1 VNQDVI
7 SLMLLLL
14 LGFVPGAGIVMLLW
28 LIAARRRAHKTK
40 LTIHFRPEFPSFKT
54 TFAPRPASWLAVRSQ
69 DPQAVRAALG
79 LDHFPS
85 CPWVEGLTG
94 GHGFFIGPPVNG
106 WIIVT
111 GSGLPDPGDDADE
124 CFRFLTGLSRKL
136 GHVQFFQ
143 AEQVLHQHA
152 WVRVENGVVTRAYA
166 WAAETVWNQGDKTA
180 AETDLS
186 MKCFGYDEHPAADS
200 WAAAEWMAANVA
212 KVPLLAAR
220 WSLDPA
226 RIVGYLQKHADD
238 VAGDSPWPD

>member
-1 VNQDVI
+1 
-7 SLMLLLL
+7 MLLALHVL
-14 LGFVPGAGIVMLLW
+14 ALVMGATMLACM
-28 LIAARRRAHKTK
+28 IALHRRARATESM
-40 LTIHFRPEFPSFKT
+40 IHHRAELPPFQL

-69 DPQAVRAALG
+69 SPKTVRVALG
-79 LDHFPS
+79 LELFTPD
-85 CPWVEGLTG
+85 PWIKGLSG
-94 GHGFFIGPPVNG
+94 GPGFYIAPPVNG

-111 GSGLPDPGDDADE
+111 GPGLPDPGNDADE
-124 CFRFLTGLSRKL
+124 CFRFLTALSRKL

-143 AEQVLHQHA
+143 AERVLHHHA
-152 WVRVENGVVTRAYA
+152 WAQVENGRVIRAYA
-166 WAAETVWNQGDKTA
+166 WAAETVWNQGTRTV

-226 RIVGYLQKHADD
+226 RIDGRRRKHADE
-238 VAGDSPWPD
+238 SL

>member
-1 VNQDVI
+1 
-7 SLMLLLL
+7 MLLALHGL
-14 LGFVPGAGIVMLLW
+14 ALVMGASMLAWMMALH
-28 LIAARRRAHKTK
+28 RRARAAESM
-40 LTIHFRPEFPSFKT
+40 IQRRPEFLPFQL

-69 DPQAVRAALG
+69 NIKAVQAALG
-79 LDHFPS
+79 MDVFAPD
-85 CPWVEGLTG
+85 PWVKGLSG
-94 GHGFFIGPPVNG
+94 GPVFFIGPPVNG

-111 GSGLPDPGDDADE
+111 GPGLPDPGNDADE

-143 AEQVLHQHA
+143 AERVLQHHA
-152 WVRVENGVVTRAYA
+152 WVRAENGRVIRAYA
-166 WAAETVWNQGDKTA
+166 WAAETVWNQGVKTT

-186 MKCFGYDEHPAADS
+186 MKCFGYDEHPAAES

-226 RIVGYLQKHADD
+226 RIDARLRKHADGI
-238 VAGDSPWPD
+238 AGESL

>member
-1 VNQDVI
+1 
-7 SLMLLLL
+7 MLLALHGL
-14 LGFVPGAGIVMLLW
+14 ALVMGATMLAW
-28 LIAARRRAHKTK
+28 MIALHRRARAAES
-40 LTIHFRPEFPSFKT
+40 LIRPRQDFSPFQL
-54 TFAPRPASWLAVRSQ
+54 TFAPRPASWLVIRSQ
-69 DPQAVRAALG
+69 NPKAVRAAL
-79 LDHFPS
+79 DPDVFPPD
-85 CPWVEGLTG
+85 PWVTGLSG
-94 GHGFFIGPPVNG
+94 GQRFFIGPPVNG

-111 GSGLPDPGDDADE
+111 GPGLPDPGNDADE

-143 AEQVLHQHA
+143 AERILHHHA
-152 WVRVENGVVTRAYA
+152 WVRVENGRVTRAYA
-166 WAAETVWNQGDKTA
+166 WAAETVWNQGDKTS

-226 RIVGYLQKHADD
+226 RIDGRLRKHADGIAD
-238 VAGDSPWPD
+238 ESG